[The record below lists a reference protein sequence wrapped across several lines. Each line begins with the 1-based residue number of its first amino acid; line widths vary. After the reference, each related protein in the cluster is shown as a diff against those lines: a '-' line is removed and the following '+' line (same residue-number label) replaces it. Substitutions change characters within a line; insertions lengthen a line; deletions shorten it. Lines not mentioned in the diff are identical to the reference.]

1 MAIDA
6 DIEAAI
12 SSLREAAS
20 RSDEARSATLDA
32 LRSLQLQIERPPDV
46 WDRFVF
52 MNLELTAA
60 RIGQDLGIYETL
72 ANSKQAVTV
81 ADFAAKSGAST
92 LLIRKLAPGKRE
104 MCS

>member
-1 MAIDA
+1 MTVDV

-12 SSLREAAS
+12 NSLREAAS
-20 RSDEARSATLDA
+20 RSDEARNTTLDA
-32 LRSLQLQIERPPDV
+32 LRNLQLQIEKPPDV

-60 RIGQDLGIYETL
+60 RIGHDLGIYETL
-72 ANSKQAVTV
+72 VNSKQAVTA

-92 LLIRKLAPGKRE
+92 LLIRKLAPGNQR
-104 MCS
+104 CS